1 MYILTPAI
9 SGALGML
16 FLALWLTLAVL
27 TILSVLRN
35 QQHTL
40 TAGNMLLWIIIILVV
55 PIIGPLIYLL
65 WKSSK
70 KPEA

>member
-9 SGALGML
+9 SGAFGLIFM
-16 FLALWLTLAVL
+16 ALWLVLAVL
-27 TILSVLRN
+27 TILNVLRN
-35 QQHTL
+35 QQHVL
-40 TAGNMLLWIIIILVV
+40 SAGNMLLWILIILVV

-70 KPEA
+70 KTEA